1 MLNAP
6 HNTVFAP
13 AHERNELIAAGSS
26 LRLWLI
32 GGLFTGAAVVVMSR
46 LAWVQ
51 TQLPADYLA
60 SLTVT
65 TIEEEL
71 IPARDG
77 RILADSTVLA
87 ADREQYVVQ
96 LHYRWLQKNTD
107 PGWLKLQI
115 RQRLSREERRD
126 TTLLEKT
133 EQQIR
138 TEREA
143 SLQAVADATNTSLS
157 EIIARCERIE
167 QRIQRISDVVN
178 RRLQGSSPIT
188 EEEQETPGFLLRW
201 ASTLRETLTTTP
213 QREDS
218 IHVAVKE
225 EESWHTVLDE
235 VSEVAAAQIR
245 EHPERFPGVRIVTEM
260 RRTYPAHDLAAHLVG
275 ARTKPTDADRS
286 GQEGVT
292 VSKDTVRIG
301 RFGVEKSYGHRLSGV
316 PGVRQTVR
324 DRRQRIVSSEVTRK
338 PVSGRD
344 VVLTIDVELQS
355 LAEQLLAESLG
366 DAERTLLVPAVTEE
380 SIESVESEV
389 LSPPEPAHIPVGGSV
404 VIMEADSGR
413 IAAAASAPDFDL
425 SMFTDGSE
433 SQWKAVNGDT
443 RQPFVSRC
451 TSMALPPGSTFKI
464 VTAIAGLQTGALTP
478 EMPFECRGF
487 LSNPDEHRCL
497 IYRLYGRGHDTVNL
511 RSAMAQSCNVYFFD
525 AARRIGIGPLVQWTD
540 RLGFGQETG
549 IDLPFEQSGT
559 VPSAGSASSGPAS
572 DAARRRFERESL
584 GLGIGQSRLT
594 VTPIQMARLLAC
606 VANGGWLVTP
616 HVVSDEG
623 TARQASEIDD
633 SPFRTGRHRVA
644 GVTADTLTAI
654 REGLLATV
662 EEPMGTGF
670 KTVRVPGVTI
680 AGKTGTAETAPG
692 KPDHAWFVGYVP
704 ADKPKYVVVVVLEH
718 GGSGSRAAGPIAKEL
733 VKSLLQR
740 GLISGATV
748 P

>member
-1 MLNAP
+1 MLNTLNNSIFSTADERGEFIAP
-6 HNTVFAP
+6 
-13 AHERNELIAAGSS
+13 GSS

-32 GGLFTGAAVVVMSR
+32 GGLFTVAAVAVMSR

-60 SLTVT
+60 SLTT
-65 TIEEEL
+65 TTVEEEL

-77 RILADSTVLA
+77 RILADSMVLA
-87 ADREQYVVQ
+87 ADREKYVVQ
-96 LHYRWLQKNTD
+96 LHYRWLQKTAD
-107 PGWLKLQI
+107 PGWMKLQI

-126 TTLLEKT
+126 SALLEKT
-133 EQQIR
+133 RQQIR
-138 TEREA
+138 AERDA
-143 SLQAVADATNTSLS
+143 SLQAVADSTNTSLT
-157 EIIARCERIE
+157 ELTARCERIE
-167 QRIQRISDVVN
+167 QRVQRISDSVN
-178 RRLQGSSPIT
+178 RRLQGSAPNA
-188 EEEQETPGFLLRW
+188 EEEEETPGFLLRW
-201 ASTLRETLTTTP
+201 ASALRETLTTP
-213 QREDS
+213 PKREDLT
-218 IHVAVKE
+218 HVPVKE

-235 VSEVAAAQIR
+235 VSDAAAAQIL
-245 EHPERFPGVRIVTEM
+245 EHPELFQGVRVVAEM
-260 RRTYPAHDLAAHLVG
+260 RRTYPAHDLAGHLVG

-286 GQEGVT
+286 LKDGVM
-292 VSKDTVRIG
+292 VNQDTVRIG
-301 RFGVEKSYGHRLSGV
+301 RFGVEKSYSHRLNGV
-316 PGVRQTVR
+316 PGVQQTVR

-344 VVLTIDVELQS
+344 VVLTIDVKLQT

-366 DAERTLLVPAVTEE
+366 DAERTLLVPSVTEE
-380 SIESVESEV
+380 SMQHVESEF

-413 IAAAASAPDFDL
+413 IAVAASAPDFDL

-433 SQWKAVNGDT
+433 AQWKAVNGDT

-464 VTAIAGLQTGALTP
+464 VTAIAGLQTGVLTP
-478 EMPFECRGF
+478 EMPFSCRGY

-497 IYRLYGRGHDTVNL
+497 IYRLDGRGHDTVKL

-559 VPSAGSASSGPAS
+559 VPSAGSASAGTAN
-572 DAARRRFERESL
+572 DAARLRFEREAL

-594 VTPIQMARLLAC
+594 VTPVQMARLLAF
-606 VANGGWLVTP
+606 VSNGGWLVTP
-616 HVVSDEG
+616 HIVSHEG
-623 TARQASEIDD
+623 TARQASDVDE
-633 SPFRTGRHRVA
+633 SPFRTKRGRVP
-644 GVTADTLTAI
+644 GVTTETLTAI
-654 REGLLATV
+654 REGLLAAV

-670 KTVRVPGVTI
+670 KTVRLPGVTI

-704 ADKPKYVVVVVLEH
+704 ADDPRYVVVVVLEH

-740 GLISGATV
+740 GLMN
-748 P
+748 

>member
-1 MLNAP
+1 MLNTPNNSIFSMADERGEFIAP
-6 HNTVFAP
+6 
-13 AHERNELIAAGSS
+13 GSS

-32 GGLFTGAAVVVMSR
+32 GGLFSVAAVAVMSR

-60 SLTVT
+60 SLTT
-65 TIEEEL
+65 TTVEEEL

-87 ADREQYVVQ
+87 ADREKYVVQ
-96 LHYRWLQKNTD
+96 LHYRWLQKTAD
-107 PGWLKLQI
+107 PGWMKQQI
-115 RQRLSREERRD
+115 RERLSRDERRD
-126 TTLLEKT
+126 PALLEKT
-133 EQQIR
+133 GQQIR
-138 TEREA
+138 AERDA
-143 SLQAVADATNTSLS
+143 SLQAVADSTNTSLT
-157 EIIARCERIE
+157 ELTARCERIE
-167 QRIQRISDVVN
+167 QRIQRISDSVN
-178 RRLQGSSPIT
+178 RRLQGSAPIA
-188 EEEQETPGFLLRW
+188 EEEEETPGFLLRW
-201 ASTLRETLTTTP
+201 ASALRETLTTP
-213 QREDS
+213 PKREVLT
-218 IHVAVKE
+218 HVPVKE
-225 EESWHTVLDE
+225 EESWHTVLDV
-235 VSEVAAAQIR
+235 VSDDAAAQIL
-245 EHPERFPGVRIVTEM
+245 EHPELFPGVRVVAEM
-260 RRTYPAHDLAAHLVG
+260 RRTYPAHDLAGHVVG

-286 GQEGVT
+286 LKDGVMFNQ
-292 VSKDTVRIG
+292 DTVRIG
-301 RFGVEKSYGHRLSGV
+301 RFGVEKSYSHRLSGV
-316 PGVRQTVR
+316 PGVKQTVR

-344 VVLTIDVELQS
+344 VVLTIDVKLQT

-366 DAERTLLVPAVTEE
+366 DAERTLLVPTVTEE
-380 SIESVESEV
+380 SMQHVESEL
-389 LSPPEPAHIPVGGSV
+389 LSPPEPAHVPVGGSI

-413 IAAAASAPDFDL
+413 IAVAASAPDFDL

-433 SQWKAVNGDT
+433 AQWKAVNGDT

-464 VTAIAGLQTGALTP
+464 VTAIAGLQTGVLTP
-478 EMPFECRGF
+478 EMPFSCRGY

-497 IYRLYGRGHDTVNL
+497 IYRLDGRGHDSVNL

-549 IDLPFEQSGT
+549 IDLPFEKSGT
-559 VPSAGSASSGPAS
+559 VPSAGSASAGTAN
-572 DAARRRFERESL
+572 DAARLRFEREAL

-594 VTPIQMARLLAC
+594 VTPVQMARLLAF
-606 VANGGWLVTP
+606 VSNGGWLVTP

-623 TARQASEIDD
+623 TARQASDVDD
-633 SPFRTGRHRVA
+633 SPFRTGRHRVS
-644 GVTADTLTAI
+644 GVTSETLTAV
-654 REGLLATV
+654 REGLLAAV

-670 KTVRVPGVTI
+670 MTVRLPGVTI

-704 ADKPKYVVVVVLEH
+704 ADDPQYVVVVVLEH

-740 GLISGATV
+740 GLMN
-748 P
+748 